1 MKRIGFA
8 GLCLAA
14 AVAMPAQAHTTKS
27 DSDGSGSHK
36 CQPHAVAFIAKGT
49 LESASLT
56 QTQGASTESRRDDR
70 WSGDVTVDVKKASHH
85 AATGSQTYTLSD
97 ARVQWYDANHDH
109 AADTPKAGD
118 RVRVK
123 GHFTRL
129 ARKCDQTGF
138 TSTTTVRRVEFKP
151 AKTKHQG
158 TSGDSQAS

>member
-36 CQPHAVAFIAKGT
+36 CKPHAVSFIAKGT

-56 QTQGASTESRRDDR
+56 QTQGADTTTRHDDR

-85 AATGSQTYTLSD
+85 AATGSQSYTLD
-97 ARVQWYDANHDH
+97 NARVKFYDANNDH
-109 AADTPKAGD
+109 VGDVPKAGD

-123 GHFTRL
+123 GRFTRL
-129 ARKCDQTGF
+129 AKKCDQTGF
-138 TSTTTVRRVEFKP
+138 TSTVTVRRVEFKP
-151 AKTKHQG
+151 AAKKHDSS
-158 TSGDSQAS
+158 TDSQES

>member
-27 DSDGSGSHK
+27 ESNK
-36 CQPHAVAFIAKGT
+36 CKPHAVAFIAKGT

-56 QTQGASTESRRDDR
+56 QTQGADTTSRRDDR
-70 WSGDVTVDVKKASHH
+70 WSGDVTVDVKRASHH

-97 ARVQWYDANHDH
+97 ARVKFYDANHDH
-109 AADTPKAGD
+109 AADTPAVGD

-123 GHFTRL
+123 GRFTRL
-129 ARKCDQTGF
+129 AKKCDQTGF
-138 TSTTTVRRVEFKP
+138 TSTVTVRRVEFKP
-151 AKTKHQG
+151 AAKKHDSS
-158 TSGDSQAS
+158 TDSQES